1 MYEKK
6 NKKKAATID
15 PEPNNDNNNDWG
27 VERQQ
32 QQPTNENVMAK
43 LKSLST
49 CMIMDDSLRLIQE
62 VVKKN

>member
-6 NKKKAATID
+6 EQKKAATID